1 MMIQLKDVWRVY
13 MVGDH
18 AIEAVRGVSL
28 AIASGE
34 FVAIVGHSGSGKSTL
49 LSLMGGL
56 ARPMRGAVLFD
67 SANLWALS
75 DDERSE
81 IRNKKIGFVFQFASL
96 IPTLD
101 ALDNVVLPYMFSSWE
116 RRKTDIYEEARELLV
131 MVGLEDK
138 LHAYPNELSGGQQR
152 RVAIARALINH
163 PAVILADEP
172 TGDLDEETEADVIK
186 LLLEARRRYGSAL
199 VLVTHNRNL
208 AHTADRLLHMKN
220 GSLIYEDLRNRS
232 ARN

>member
-1 MMIQLKDVWRVY
+1 
-13 MVGDH
+13 
-18 AIEAVRGVSL
+18 VRGVSL

>member
-34 FVAIVGHSGSGKSTL
+34 FVAIVGHSGSCKSTL

>member
-1 MMIQLKDVWRVY
+1 MIQLKDVWRVY

-34 FVAIVGHSGSGKSTL
+34 FVAIVGHSGSGKSSL

-67 SANLWALS
+67 SVNLWALS

>member
-1 MMIQLKDVWRVY
+1 MIQLKDVWRVY

>member
-34 FVAIVGHSGSGKSTL
+34 FVAIVGHSGSGKSSL

-67 SANLWALS
+67 SVNLWALS

-116 RRKTDIYEEARELLV
+116 RRKTDIYEEACELLV

>member
-101 ALDNVVLPYMFSSWE
+101 ALDNVVLPYMFSPWE

>member
-1 MMIQLKDVWRVY
+1 MIQLKDVWRVY

-28 AIASGE
+28 AIESGE

-101 ALDNVVLPYMFSSWE
+101 ALDNVVLPYMFSPWE

>member
-34 FVAIVGHSGSGKSTL
+34 FVAIVGHSGSGKSSL

-67 SANLWALS
+67 SVNLWALS

>member
-1 MMIQLKDVWRVY
+1 MIQLKDVWRVY

-34 FVAIVGHSGSGKSTL
+34 FVAIVGHSGSGKSSL

-101 ALDNVVLPYMFSSWE
+101 ALDNVVLPYMFSPWE